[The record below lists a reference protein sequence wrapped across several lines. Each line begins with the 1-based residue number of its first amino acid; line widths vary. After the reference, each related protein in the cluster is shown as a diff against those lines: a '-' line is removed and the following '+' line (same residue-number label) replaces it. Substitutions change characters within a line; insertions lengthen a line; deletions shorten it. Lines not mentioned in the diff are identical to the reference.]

1 MPRRL
6 TWLGVGL
13 VAGAGASKWVE
24 RKVRQRVRRYL
35 PAAGLL
41 ASLPG
46 RVASLPGRVAS
57 LPGRVAGSARS
68 AAARAGQGLKEAA
81 QEARVGMVEKEAQLR
96 AQLWGRPQGPGPAA
110 EGGAHGAGAGGG

>member
-41 ASLPG
+41 
-46 RVASLPGRVAS
+46 ASLPGRVAS